1 MEPPPDDLICKICHL
16 PASDPQQTNVCCGQI
31 FCAICLDRYTKSTIL
46 DNNQCPYCKTEPFVF
61 MADARTR
68 RNVRNL
74 KVFCPNKSLGCTWT
88 DELRSLDLHLVKD
101 CDNKKGCPFT
111 ELQCSN
117 GCGVVM
123 QRRLVEGHLKS
134 ECELREVKCEYCNTT
149 GSYQWINSSHCE
161 ECPKYPVE
169 CPNHCEVGHVRR
181 EEISR
186 HFEQCPLAIVKC
198 LFGCKET
205 VRRGS
210 MMAHMREAITV
221 HMEHILKCV
230 ERFEKAIEYL
240 EDEISKIRTELR
252 NNNCTIKDDLDIVT
266 VNVNVTMNQVETIKQ
281 HLANQETTLGSLL
294 KDVQALQW
302 RIVDVER
309 NQELSTQRNEELES
323 KIQSV
328 QENTNEEVC
337 KRAKE
342 VETKLEANLN
352 RVTNELAD
360 TKQMTSNGFTAI
372 KQRYDALVAEKKA
385 EIEKLNEELQK
396 QQKELQACNERY
408 EKRLQGA
415 ENELR
420 QVNEREERFK
430 QQLQAAEVKFKNQL
444 QEREV
449 QLRQQFTTEM
459 QEYRDNFNVLLNL
472 QSWDVQLN
480 YLHKTCNNILPNV
493 YVKITE
499 FVVRSR
505 DSWSSQP
512 FYTSDK
518 GYKMCISVSS
528 SNNNNYVSVRALLMS
543 GEYDNYLQWPIKG
556 TLKLQLLNQCYD
568 GNHND
573 PVDIVFNGAEDNPC
587 CQRVLVGNKS
597 HYGIPFDTFISN
609 KFLAEDVKK
618 RQHYCKNNTLYFKI
632 LKFDNL

>member
-1 MEPPPDDLICKICHL
+1 
-16 PASDPQQTNVCCGQI
+16 
-31 FCAICLDRYTKSTIL
+31 
-46 DNNQCPYCKTEPFVF
+46 
-61 MADARTR
+61 
-68 RNVRNL
+68 
-74 KVFCPNKSLGCTWT
+74 
-88 DELRSLDLHLVKD
+88 
-101 CDNKKGCPFT
+101 
-111 ELQCSN
+111 
-117 GCGVVM
+117 
-123 QRRLVEGHLKS
+123 
-134 ECELREVKCEYCNTT
+134 
-149 GSYQWINSSHCE
+149 
-161 ECPKYPVE
+161 
-169 CPNHCEVGHVRR
+169 
-181 EEISR
+181 
-186 HFEQCPLAIVKC
+186 
-198 LFGCKET
+198 
-205 VRRGS
+205 
-210 MMAHMREAITV
+210 
-221 HMEHILKCV
+221 
-230 ERFEKAIEYL
+230 
-240 EDEISKIRTELR
+240 
-252 NNNCTIKDDLDIVT
+252 
-266 VNVNVTMNQVETIKQ
+266 
-281 HLANQETTLGSLL
+281 
-294 KDVQALQW
+294 
-302 RIVDVER
+302 
-309 NQELSTQRNEELES
+309 
-323 KIQSV
+323 
-328 QENTNEEVC
+328 
-337 KRAKE
+337 
-342 VETKLEANLN
+342 
-352 RVTNELAD
+352 
-360 TKQMTSNGFTAI
+360 MTSNGFTAI

-385 EIEKLNEELQK
+385 EIEKLNKELQK

-573 PVDIVFNGAEDNPC
+573 PVDIVFDGAEDNPC